1 MYESIINKNRGGFL
15 IYEVIIAILIG
26 IDQAIKYGVLNV
38 LKEKGSIPV
47 IDGVFHLT
55 YVENRGAAFGMLQ
68 NNQIIFVIIAG
79 LATVIGLYWLHKN
92 KEK

>member
-38 LKEKGSIPV
+38 LKEKEV
-47 IDGVFHLT
+47 YL
-55 YVENRGAAFGMLQ
+55 L
-68 NNQIIFVIIAG
+68 
-79 LATVIGLYWLHKN
+79 
-92 KEK
+92 